1 MYNIRHYETDTNTEI
16 NRAENYKTYD
26 IYLSMGCQTLPD
38 FGDLV
43 QEAPVLADPALHARM
58 LQDKPRPGFLGLDL
72 SRSTAT
78 KVLQALKAAKACGY
92 RINSVY
98 RRKPTITIEQA
109 APIAERAFAELKAT
123 RSNVIFDPLEFRGED
138 PVCWVFGAAS
148 PQWIEEGRI
157 PGVLHVSVDK
167 LDGHVWQPEEFD
179 RLHDEEYL
187 TLPSGRTCSTQ
198 DFMKL
203 PREERLAIIAEVV
216 RRDAEERRTN
226 EELNSF

>member
-1 MYNIRHYETDTNTEI
+1 MHNIRHYETETNAEI
-16 NRAENYKTYD
+16 NRGENYKTYD

-58 LQDKPRPGFLGLDL
+58 LQHRPRPGFLELDL

-78 KVLQALKAAKACGY
+78 EVLQALKAAKACGY
-92 RINSVY
+92 RVDSAY
-98 RRKPTITIEQA
+98 RKTNITVEQA
-109 APIAERAFAELKAT
+109 APIAEHAFTELKAT
-123 RSNVIFDPLEFRGED
+123 RFSDVIFDPLEFIREE
-138 PVCWVFGAAS
+138 PVCLVFGALS
-148 PQWIEEGRI
+148 PQWVEEDRI

-187 TLPSGRTCSTQ
+187 PLPSGHKCSVQ

-203 PREERLAIIAEVV
+203 PREERLTIIAEAV
-216 RRDAEERRTN
+216 RKDAEERRTS
-226 EELNSF
+226 E

>member
-1 MYNIRHYETDTNTEI
+1 MEGRMVSQI
-16 NRAENYKTYD
+16 NRAESYKTYD

-38 FGDLV
+38 FGDLA
-43 QEAPVLADPALHARM
+43 QEAPMLADPALLARIFPY
-58 LQDKPRPGFLGLDL
+58 KRRPGFLGLDL

-92 RINSVY
+92 RVNSVY
-98 RRKPTITIEQA
+98 RRKPNITVEQA

-123 RSNVIFDPLEFRGED
+123 RFSDVIFDPLEFICED

-148 PQWIEEGRI
+148 PQWIEKGLI

-179 RLHDEEYL
+179 RLHDEEFL
-187 TLPSGRTCSTQ
+187 TLPSGHKCSVQ

-216 RRDAEERRTN
+216 RKDAEERRTN